1 MSQIELE
8 ELTHAGIS
16 ALGLGEPL
24 KALAL
29 FERAAEIEETPL
41 VRSSLAFC
49 MARER
54 GQIKTGRRI
63 CEELIEQDPGNLFH
77 HLNLGRILLLDGDRR
92 AAIKA
97 FRAAIEIEPHP
108 QIIAELNALG
118 VRKPQVIGFL
128 HRDNP
133 LNKYLGL
140 IRDRLTGNNLD
151 RKPKATENK

>member
-1 MSQIELE
+1 MQRTELE
-8 ELTHAGIS
+8 ELIEAGTS
-16 ALGLGEPL
+16 ALGFGEPL

-29 FERAAEIEETPL
+29 FERAAEIEETPT

-63 CEELIEQDPGNLFH
+63 CEELVETDPANLFH
-77 HLNLGRILLLDGDRR
+77 YLNLGRILLLDGDRR
-92 AAIKA
+92 AAIQA
-97 FRAAIEIEPHP
+97 FRNGIEISPHP

-118 VRKPQVIGFL
+118 IRKPQVIGFL

-133 LNKYLGL
+133 VNKYLGML
-140 IRDRLTGNNLD
+140 RDRLSGRRVD
-151 RKPKATENK
+151 SKAKRAENR

>member
-1 MSQIELE
+1 MKRTELE
-8 ELTHAGIS
+8 ELVEAGIS

-29 FERAAEIEETPL
+29 FERAAEIEATPT

-54 GQIKTGRRI
+54 GQVRTGRRI
-63 CEELIEQDPGNLFH
+63 CEELVEADPQNLFH
-77 HLNLGRILLLDGDRR
+77 YLNLGRVLLLDGDRR
-92 AAIKA
+92 AAIQA
-97 FRAAIEIEPHP
+97 FRSAIEIQAHP

-118 VRKPQVIGFL
+118 IRKPQVIGFL

-133 LNKYLGL
+133 VNKYLGIL
-140 IRDRLTGNNLD
+140 RDQLSGNRLD
-151 RKPKATENK
+151 RKQKRAENR